1 MISSKNLFN
10 KHTVLPLVILYLS
23 FLIGFF
29 LNEDSNGGAFLD
41 YRGYL
46 NIINDFKTDFN
57 HTFLNFDKYGERH
70 SPVLIIL
77 LSFFY
82 KFNIDDSVI
91 RIINL
96 NFSII
101 SIIFFFKC
109 LEIKFKNV
117 KNHYLF
123 LISLVFFL
131 SPTFRSLSIWP
142 DSRIYGMHFFII
154 STFFYLK
161 FLDNNKKIYY
171 CYLNILCLAIS
182 SYFSP
187 NFSVF
192 SIYFIYQFY
201 KQLNITK
208 EFINCIIINLIL
220 ALPAFYY
227 LFFLDVFFLSSGAVP
242 GFDQKTRLGIPIQ
255 YNFSNKILIISSIL
269 MFYFIPILIIKK
281 KLFLYTNKIDFKSFL
296 IVLFFFLL
304 MVYLFDYKLDFTG
317 GGIFLHLSNF
327 LFKNNLLFYLISLY
341 SIILMFKFCSQN
353 INNLF
358 LIIIIFISNPQLSI
372 YHKYYDPLI
381 IFLIFTLFK
390 VDFKTSFF
398 NLKNISLIYS
408 FFGFFLLINLL
419 KDYF

>member
-10 KHTVLPLVILYLS
+10 KHTLLPLVILYLS
-23 FLIGFF
+23 LLIGFF

-161 FLDNNKKIYY
+161 FLDNNIKIYY
-171 CYLNILCLAIS
+171 C
-182 SYFSP
+182 
-187 NFSVF
+187 
-192 SIYFIYQFY
+192 
-201 KQLNITK
+201 
-208 EFINCIIINLIL
+208 
-220 ALPAFYY
+220 
-227 LFFLDVFFLSSGAVP
+227 
-242 GFDQKTRLGIPIQ
+242 
-255 YNFSNKILIISSIL
+255 
-269 MFYFIPILIIKK
+269 
-281 KLFLYTNKIDFKSFL
+281 
-296 IVLFFFLL
+296 
-304 MVYLFDYKLDFTG
+304 
-317 GGIFLHLSNF
+317 
-327 LFKNNLLFYLISLY
+327 
-341 SIILMFKFCSQN
+341 
-353 INNLF
+353 
-358 LIIIIFISNPQLSI
+358 
-372 YHKYYDPLI
+372 
-381 IFLIFTLFK
+381 
-390 VDFKTSFF
+390 
-398 NLKNISLIYS
+398 
-408 FFGFFLLINLL
+408 
-419 KDYF
+419 